1 MKSRART
8 TLAVFGGAAV
18 LMLAIGFG
26 AGSSLHNGATIP
38 IATPTSSVLPTPPA
52 APGATTPA
60 ETTRPFQAPG
70 GSNGCIPHVNC

>member
-8 TLAVFGGAAV
+8 AVVLFGGATMLTLAV
-18 LMLAIGFG
+18 GFG
-26 AGSSLHNGATIP
+26 SYGELHTGTTKPVAD
-38 IATPTSSVLPTPPA
+38 PTSSVTPTPPPTA
-52 APGATTPA
+52 TAPG

>member
-1 MKSRART
+1 MKSRARAT
-8 TLAVFGGAAV
+8 RALFGGAAA

-26 AGSSLHNGATIP
+26 AGSELHNGAPSP
-38 IATPTSSVLPTPPA
+38 IATPTSSVMPAPPPPA
-52 APGATTPA
+52 ATTPA